1 MSLYSQYRELTAI
14 RASDEFWGSQQ
25 LPIQVCPEIFVAPVS
40 ETATSTFWYNCSM
53 TSRFFSK
60 DNLSFTYQTRIRG
73 NEDALSAYAK
83 LFGVLQ
89 RRLFADV
96 CSGNPT
102 ASLKSLHPQ
111 VWHTRKGVQ
120 RHQGDPRRQDVGSS
134 ESQKLHRQTLEGLIG
149 ALRSNTSLLS
159 EERRPRSFTRSEG
172 ARQSEASHEVFR
184 LTLIREGSG
193 CALDRR
199 SCGAVSTIL
208 RPMATGVTPNGLLTG
223 KRRAATSSSLL
234 AAGMRPRAASC
245 AWQL

>member
-1 MSLYSQYRELTAI
+1 
-14 RASDEFWGSQQ
+14 
-25 LPIQVCPEIFVAPVS
+25 
-40 ETATSTFWYNCSM
+40 M

-102 ASLKSLHPQ
+102 ASLKS
-111 VWHTRKGVQ
+111 
-120 RHQGDPRRQDVGSS
+120 DYIRRYAIPARMFNAIKVTLEGRMSAAN
-134 ESQKLHRQTLEGLIG
+134 ESQKLHRQTLEGLIARAEKQLV
-149 ALRSNTSLLS
+149 ALVGRATPQKLHQK
-159 EERRPRSFTRSEG
+159 RRRI
-172 ARQSEASHEVFR
+172 ACEVFR

-193 CALDRR
+193 CALGRR

-208 RPMATGVTPNGLLTG
+208 RPMATGVTPNGFRTG
-223 KRRAATSSSLL
+223 ETLAATSSS
-234 AAGMRPRAASC
+234 
-245 AWQL
+245 